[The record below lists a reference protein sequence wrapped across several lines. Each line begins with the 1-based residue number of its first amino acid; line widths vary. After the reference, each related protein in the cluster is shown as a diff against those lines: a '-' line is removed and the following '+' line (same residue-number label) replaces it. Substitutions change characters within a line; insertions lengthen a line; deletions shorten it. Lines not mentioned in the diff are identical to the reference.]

1 MKRLFKYFKPRYWEL
16 RRILSDIKK
25 AKKVFING
33 KHNYLCLAFAAVNYR
48 YFVGSDIAKYI
59 PEFNP
64 IFLTGIDRPYGH
76 AWWPTGDSICRIA
89 ALDKLIAIYEQK
101 VKDFI

>member
-16 RRILSDIKK
+16 RRILSDIKLVK
-25 AKKVFING
+25 ELILSNKYT
-33 KHNYLCLAFAAVNYR
+33 YLCHAFAAVDDR
-48 YFVGSDIAKYI
+48 YWSGLDVTKYI

-64 IFLTGIDRPYGH
+64 SFLTGEWCPH
-76 AWWPTGDSICRIA
+76 EHPWWHPSDKISRLE